1 MLLTMISEE
10 EYLIKVHLEAYYQT
24 FFMAGFDLMKD
35 PKKSLLNIYSLLLF
49 ELLEVQDDYK

>member
-1 MLLTMISEE
+1 MLLTIISEE

-35 PKKSLLNIYSLLLF
+35 PKKKVS
-49 ELLEVQDDYK
+49 